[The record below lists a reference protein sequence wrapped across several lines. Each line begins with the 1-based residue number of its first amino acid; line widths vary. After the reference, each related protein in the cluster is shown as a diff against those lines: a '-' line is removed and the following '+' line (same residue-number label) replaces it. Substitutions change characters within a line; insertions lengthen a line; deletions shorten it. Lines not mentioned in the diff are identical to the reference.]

1 MTKIGQNVITDP
13 DFFSISGRMAILIEE
28 ALHRNREILHTSIS
42 AASADDF
49 YGTIIWKEK
58 E

>member
-1 MTKIGQNVITDP
+1 MKIEHQEIIDVG
-13 DFFSISGRMAILIEE
+13 FYSICNRMATLIQE

-42 AASADDF
+42 GDSHRF

-58 E
+58 EV

>member
-1 MTKIGQNVITDP
+1 MKIDHNEISDTS
-13 DFFSISGRMAILIEE
+13 FYLISGRMAVLIEE
-28 ALHRNREILHTSIS
+28 ALHRGREILHTSIS
-42 AASADDF
+42 GDSHRF

>member
-1 MTKIGQNVITDP
+1 MIDHKEIIDSAYH
-13 DFFSISGRMAILIEE
+13 SICGRMAVLIEE
-28 ALHRNREILHTSIS
+28 ALHRERTILHTSIC
-42 AASADDF
+42 ADNSRF